1 MNRYAGLLRQPLR
14 EVNLLI
20 GKFVLLIGK
29 QGEHADDFSPEGQR
43 PSKVGDQALARVK
56 APPKQPCLMLSRTQ
70 SLC

>member
-1 MNRYAGLLRQPLR
+1 
-14 EVNLLI
+14 
-20 GKFVLLIGK
+20 VLLIGK

-56 APPKQPCLMLSRTQ
+56 APPPKQPCLMLSRTQ